1 MHFANRCS
9 VHLSSHKRSQIFDS
23 KDAFN
28 RFTLNPIYVLVSM
41 RHQDIYG
48 AKLIHWQLWILPN
61 EKCNLI
67 SNCID
72 FELLILTNIYGE
84 NWTIQSQFSHIK
96 SFQSDNISAY
106 SKSPRILIIEINCK
120 LMLLAQTNLL
130 VQFQFKRKCLVSNTP
145 QMK

>member
-72 FELLILTNIYGE
+72 FELLILTDIYGE

-96 SFQSDNISAY
+96 SFQSDSAY